1 MYNNTTNISRQYSWP
16 QKLFDFEQMIEIF
29 DTDLVD
35 TSSNMP
41 EFIDI
46 HQTLKKLEDKLLKRC
61 RSRKLS
67 SMNESATLSNE
78 SEISTTEPNPAG
90 ASNINTTSITVED
103 IILPIPIEGGQVEV
117 DEFDSNSEEQAKI
130 DNTLLKLLF
139 TDKNIILSPGVQYDP
154 MLSLINDKD
163 DDD

>member
-1 MYNNTTNISRQYSWP
+1 
-16 QKLFDFEQMIEIF
+16 
-29 DTDLVD
+29 
-35 TSSNMP
+35 
-41 EFIDI
+41 
-46 HQTLKKLEDKLLKRC
+46 
-61 RSRKLS
+61 
-67 SMNESATLSNE
+67 
-78 SEISTTEPNPAG
+78 
-90 ASNINTTSITVED
+90 VED